1 MVNAPTPKYLL
12 LGEKGFYQKFGF
24 DVLEQAFKGGKKTE
38 GENWGVEPM
47 ENWGKL
53 YLSSETVPYPTING
67 DYRIFYQNV
76 PDAISKG
83 APLKVTINQTVTVL
97 KLIEAS
103 FLSNKLGRKILRPE
117 GNW

>member
-1 MVNAPTPKYLL
+1 V
-12 LGEKGFYQKFGF
+12 Q
-24 DVLEQAFKGGKKTE
+24 EQAFKDGKRPE
-38 GENWGVEPM
+38 GENWGVEPA

-53 YLSSETVPYPTING
+53 YLSSETVPYPTLNG

-76 PDAISKG
+76 ADAISKG
-83 APLKVTINQTVTVL
+83 TPLKVTIDQTIIVL

-103 FLSNKLGRKILRPE
+103 FLSNKLGRKILRSE